1 MNKYIRFKSLIL
13 SLLVPTTAVLTVQQN
28 SAIAQRL
35 PWIIAQSP
43 TTEVSAL
50 DVTIT
55 TGGDDLREGSVAYGV
70 VELQGGRTEK
80 VNLNR
85 GRNWRNNSTNRVSLP
100 LPRGTR
106 LADLVSFTLEHDG
119 APRRFPDGYDN
130 WNVDT
135 LKVATPRTCSAG
147 VQLANTSGRPLVRL
161 TGVNTFHDITLNA
174 PSSARNTPISSLQVA
189 ITTGGDDLRGGSVAY
204 GVIKLQN
211 GTTLSKVN
219 LNQGRNWPNNST
231 NTVTIP
237 LPSGT
242 KIGDL
247 AGLRIEHSG
256 APRNPFDGY
265 DNWNIDRV
273 RIATPESCSAAV
285 QLVNRTGRP
294 LVRFTGG
301 DTFRKYPIN
310 LR

>member
-1 MNKYIRFKSLIL
+1 MNNHLKITSLIL
-13 SLLVPTTAVLTVQQN
+13 SLVVPTASALVLKQS

-35 PWIIAQSP
+35 PWSIAQSP
-43 TTEVSAL
+43 STEISGL
-50 DVTIT
+50 EVTIT
-55 TGGDDLREGSVAYGV
+55 TGGDDLREGSVVYGV

-85 GRNWRNNSTNRVSLP
+85 GRSWGNNSTNRVALP

-106 LADLVSFTLEHDG
+106 IGDLVSFTLEHDG
-119 APRRFPDGYDN
+119 APRRLDGYDN
-130 WNVDT
+130 WNVNT
-135 LKVATPRTCSAG
+135 LKVTTSRTCSVG
-147 VQLANTSGRPLVRL
+147 LQLANPSGRPLVRL
-161 TGVNTFHDITLNA
+161 TGGKTFHDIALNS
-174 PSSARNTPISSLQVA
+174 PSSARNAPISSLQVA

-211 GTTLSKVN
+211 GKTLSKVN
-219 LNQGRNWPNNST
+219 LNQGRNWRNNST
-231 NTVTIP
+231 SKATIS

-247 AGLRIEHSG
+247 AGLRIEHDG
-256 APRNPFDGY
+256 KPRRFGDGY

-273 RIATPESCSAAV
+273 RVATPEICSAAV
-285 QLVNRTGRP
+285 QLLSRTGRP

-301 DTFRKYPIN
+301 DTLRKYPIN